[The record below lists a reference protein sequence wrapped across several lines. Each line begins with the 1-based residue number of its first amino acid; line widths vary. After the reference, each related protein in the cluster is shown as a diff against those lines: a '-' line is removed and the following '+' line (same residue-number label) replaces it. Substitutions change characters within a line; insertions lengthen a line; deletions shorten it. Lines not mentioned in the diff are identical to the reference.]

1 MKKFLAS
8 LLSVLLVAVMVAVP
22 ASALTWED
30 NQVLGDDG
38 NYTFDNAYGYVFNI
52 GSVNGKIGGEDVTL
66 ITTADAYNAS
76 NPNWAISVLLAPTSE
91 ANVYEVALAPVDCP
105 QSAAGGIE
113 KGINF
118 DNGNICLIA
127 HSAYSNPN
135 GANWEAKLAAMALKV
150 GDKITLAGID
160 LTAGTATDA
169 TATVEDDPAD
179 KVPTGPV
186 ITEDKTLS
194 VGKSYTTTAPNRN
207 DKWDDDGKKLTDGVI
222 ADATTAELVTVTSAW
237 NNPGK
242 AAELPNVVEVIID
255 LEEAVLSNSYTI
267 HFAGGTWG
275 ISAPTSA
282 GSPTSFEVFAADSA
296 DGASVDGI
304 LDSGDLFTQNS
315 GEDVNCGKHDLYVEA
330 SPASDRFLLPAHGG

>member
-91 ANVYEVALAPVDCP
+91 ANVYEVALAPVVCP
-105 QSAAGGIE
+105 GSAAAGITA
-113 KGINF
+113 GINF

-135 GANWEAKLAAMALKV
+135 GTNWESKVAALALKA
-150 GDKITLAGID
+150 GDKITFAGID
-160 LTAGTATDA
+160 LEAGTATNA
-169 TATVEDDPAD
+169 TATVQDDPNEAVVV
-179 KVPTGPV
+179 VP
-186 ITEDKTLS
+186 S
-194 VGKSYTTTAPNRN
+194 VNVAEGKSYTVSQLFRQGGADTGWG
-207 DKWDDDGKKLTDGVI
+207 WDANAAITYPDEDGKTLTDG
-222 ADATTAELVTVTSAW
+222 
-237 NNPGK
+237 
-242 AAELPNVVEVIID
+242 
-255 LEEAVLSNSYTI
+255 
-267 HFAGGTWG
+267 
-275 ISAPTSA
+275 
-282 GSPTSFEVFAADSA
+282 
-296 DGASVDGI
+296 
-304 LDSGDLFTQNS
+304 
-315 GEDVNCGKHDLYVEA
+315 
-330 SPASDRFLLPAHGG
+330 